1 VFQGSLVVAIITI
14 DGSEK
19 PNRELGFELQ
29 SSHVIENR
37 NNGVFPRPEVKR
49 PTHQCIQKS
58 TLALVT
64 LQNTNEFSVLASEIS
79 LVTNHVAYQ
88 NY

>member
-1 VFQGSLVVAIITI
+1 MI

-37 NNGVFPRPEVKR
+37 NNIF
-49 PTHQCIQKS
+49 KS
-58 TLALVT
+58 NFKEMQTQPDMCSNL
-64 LQNTNEFSVLASEIS
+64 LQSYIYTKA
-79 LVTNHVAYQ
+79 
-88 NY
+88 